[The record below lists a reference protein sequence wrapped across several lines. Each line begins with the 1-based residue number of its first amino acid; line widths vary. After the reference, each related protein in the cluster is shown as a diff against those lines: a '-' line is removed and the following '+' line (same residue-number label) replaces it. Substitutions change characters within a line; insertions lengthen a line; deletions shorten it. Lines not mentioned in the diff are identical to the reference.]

1 MRLSTILLIIAAIMG
16 AVAASLAVAGNA
28 FLAGIFL
35 VIALIDAGT
44 ALIFRLYFNH

>member
-1 MRLSTILLIIAAIMG
+1 MRLSTILFIIAALIG
-16 AVAASLAVAGNA
+16 AVAASLAMAGNT

-44 ALIFRLYFNH
+44 ALIFRMSHH